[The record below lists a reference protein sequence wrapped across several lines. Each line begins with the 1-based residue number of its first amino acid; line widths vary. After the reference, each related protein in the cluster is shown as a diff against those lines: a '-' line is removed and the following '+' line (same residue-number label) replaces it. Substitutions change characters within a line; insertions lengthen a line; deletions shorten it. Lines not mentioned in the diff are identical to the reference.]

1 VTAAQAAARLLA
13 LPRTRVGNLGR
24 VASASFGLNVLN
36 LAATV
41 GLTALLARTMTVDA
55 FGLYSWVVAI
65 VTLLTIPAVLGVDRL
80 LVRDV
85 AVHVSR
91 SAFADARGLIR
102 WTSLLVLGVSLAI
115 AAAGVLAFTVLGN
128 GSPQWAAL
136 LIGLVALPF
145 VAAGRVTGSA
155 LMGGGHVVIGQA
167 ADLVLR
173 PVALIALVVAAVVV
187 LRSPIDATTAVALF
201 AVSAAVALAV
211 GAYALRRRVLVSMS
225 AVAPTY
231 RPREWAAAAVA
242 LTLLSGAALINTQMG
257 VALLGVFDTPDA
269 TGLYAVA
276 QRGALLVAFP
286 LMAVNAALAPTAA
299 RLWAAR
305 EIGQLQNLVTRSARG
320 SLVVAIG
327 IALVFAV
334 AGRTL
339 LGGIFGSPFEAATGA
354 LAILTIGQ
362 VFNVATGSV
371 ATLLIMSGH
380 QWRAGLGIVAGAVLN
395 GAVAIFL
402 IPTLHAEGAAI
413 AATASLVVSN
423 LIHVV
428 ICRRTLGIDPS
439 PIGLAPLR
447 IAAAADAER

>member
-13 LPRTRVGNLGR
+13 LPRTRVGTLGR

-41 GLTALLARTMTVDA
+41 GLTALLARTMSVDA

-91 SAFADARGLIR
+91 AAFADARGLIR
-102 WTSLLVLGVSLAI
+102 WTALLVLGVSIAI
-115 AAAGVLAFTVLGN
+115 AVTGATAFALLGN
-128 GSPQWAAL
+128 GSAQWAAL
-136 LIGLVALPF
+136 LIGLLALPF

-173 PVALIALVVAAVVV
+173 PVALIVLVVAAVVV
-187 LRSPIDATTAVALF
+187 LRSPVDAPTAVALF

-211 GAYALRRRVLVSMS
+211 GAYALRRRVLSSMS
-225 AVAPTY
+225 AATPTY
-231 RPREWAAAAVA
+231 RPREWAAAAIA

-257 VALLGVFDTPDA
+257 VALLGVLDTPDA
-269 TGLYAVA
+269 AGLYAVA

-305 EIGQLQNLVTRSARG
+305 DVDQLQKLVTRAARG
-320 SLVVAIG
+320 SLVVAVG

-334 AGRTL
+334 GGRML

-380 QWRAGLGIVAGAVLN
+380 QWRAGLGIVVGAALN

-402 IPTLHAEGAAI
+402 IPTLHADGAAI
-413 AATASLVVSN
+413 AATASLVLSN

-439 PIGLAPLR
+439 PIGLAPAR
-447 IAAAADAER
+447 IDTHVDASK